1 LGFHARGFND
11 LRGRNMA
18 LDRDS
23 RRAKTPNERGQEAG
37 AHQRRLKEEAAE
49 RRKKAA
55 EEKGARPSGP
65 QRPRTPPR

>member
-1 LGFHARGFND
+1 
-11 LRGRNMA
+11 MA

-49 RRKKAA
+49 RRRKAA
-55 EEKGARPSGP
+55 EEQGARPSGP